1 MLLSFS
7 LFTFLFLFF
16 ILSLVVVFLAFHNL
30 SVPAFFPYWPQVSI
44 SPEIAS
50 KKTNRDVINQ
60 LVKMYA
66 ESHMGKRMPAYD
78 GMKSIYTAGP
88 LPFTSKEFVVKLEQ
102 EGQASSASRRYI
114 QIRLWCL
121 FFGFI
126 VFLRFAVY

>member
-1 MLLSFS
+1 M
-7 LFTFLFLFF
+7 FF
-16 ILSLVVVFLAFHNL
+16 IPSLKVVFLAFHNL
-30 SVPAFFPYWPQVSI
+30 SVPVFFPCWPQVSI

-88 LPFTSKEFVVKLEQ
+88 LPFTSKEFVVKLGEP

-121 FFGFI
+121 YFGFI